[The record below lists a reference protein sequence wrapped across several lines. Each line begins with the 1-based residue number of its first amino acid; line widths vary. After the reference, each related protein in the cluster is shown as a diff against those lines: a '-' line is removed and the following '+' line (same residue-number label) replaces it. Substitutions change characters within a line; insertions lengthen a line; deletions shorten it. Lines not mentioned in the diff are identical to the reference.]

1 MRVIN
6 VRGNDGLIVKEG
18 DMGRKVEIQDG
29 SYELDIQKVNY
40 INTVQMGDAT
50 METKMGKVTIK
61 AMTSIELI
69 CGSSSIKI
77 DPMGVTIKGTMLNSE
92 AAAINT
98 IKGGLVKI
106 N

>member
-1 MRVIN
+1 
-6 VRGNDGLIVKEG
+6 
-18 DMGRKVEIQDG
+18 
-29 SYELDIQKVNY
+29 
-40 INTVQMGDAT
+40 MGDAT
-50 METKMGKVTIK
+50 METKMGKITIK

-77 DPMGVTIKGTMLNSE
+77 DPMGIKIKGTMINSE
-92 AAAINT
+92 AGALNI